1 MSALTPIVRLQLR
14 LQTSLQ
20 FVRFRKRINIQR
32 PAPPH
37 YERAKVLKVCRPYY
51 FDPRKGMALADLCE
65 KPIEVEPAVE
75 SVENPYERI
84 LAREVLNWFNHS
96 RLVAFF
102 HSNPISADDRFQ
114 VNIMLKKQNM
124 HLKQYGKK
132 VVRMALE
139 ETKYEPVLTLFTS
152 RNVMVFSEEPQVAKL
167 LKLKKRMPQFI
178 LMAGIVDDRFM
189 SVNEMEKY
197 RNMPDLPTAQAG
209 LVAVLNSAAVQLTQN
224 LMHHQQTL
232 LGHLRKHIEL
242 QQKLPTEEQ
251 K

>member
-1 MSALTPIVRLQLR
+1 MS
-14 LQTSLQ
+14 
-20 FVRFRKRINIQR
+20 
-32 PAPPH
+32 
-37 YERAKVLKVCRPYY
+37 
-51 FDPRKGMALADLCE
+51 LADLCE
-65 KPIEVEPAVE
+65 KPIEVLPAVE

-84 LAREVLNWFNHS
+84 LAKEVLNWFNHS

-102 HSNPISADDRFQ
+102 HSNPISADDKFK

-132 VVRMALE
+132 IVRMALE

-152 RNVMVFSEEPQVAKL
+152 RNFMVFSEEPQVAKL

-178 LMAGIVDDRFM
+178 LMAGIVGDRFM
-189 SVNEMEKY
+189 SVKELERY
-197 RNMPDLPTAQAG
+197 SNMPDLQTAQAG
-209 LVAVLNSAAVQLTQN
+209 VVAILNSAAVQLTQN
-224 LMHHQQTL
+224 LTHHQQTL

-242 QQKLPTEEQ
+242 QHESSSEED